1 MKIAIDVMGGD
12 NAPISN
18 IKGVF
23 SYLSKYNDNENQF
36 ILVGEKSI
44 IKNIISKN
52 DFSHFSNIEIINTSQ
67 SISIEDN
74 ISKIHKNKPNCSI
87 VKSIRMLK
95 NNDVDAVISAGNTG
109 ALLTSSL
116 FLLNKINHIRRPALV
131 PYIPSNKGNILLC
144 DAGATLNTKPIHML
158 QYAIMTSE
166 YYKLI
171 NGKLNTRIGL
181 INIGTEKN
189 KGPELYKDSYKLL
202 KENLDDFYGFIE
214 SRDLLDGKVDIVIS
228 DGFTGN
234 IMLKLIEGMF
244 SNFDELLKKHSLN
257 SKDLF
262 NEDLLYEKHGGAPF
276 LGVEGIVV
284 KCHGSSSY
292 VSIENSILQVLKLYN
307 TNLIDKI
314 SVKIAETIE
323 TIIE

>member
-1 MKIAIDVMGGD
+1 MVPSAG
-12 NAPISN
+12 A
-18 IKGVF
+18 
-23 SYLSKYNDNENQF
+23 
-36 ILVGEKSI
+36 
-44 IKNIISKN
+44 KNG
-52 DFSHFSNIEIINTSQ
+52 FQ
-67 SISIEDN
+67 YRY
-74 ISKIHKNKPNCSI
+74 SI
-87 VKSIRMLK
+87 VSGLK
-95 NNDVDAVISAGNTG
+95 
-109 ALLTSSL
+109 
-116 FLLNKINHIRRPALV
+116 KI
-131 PYIPSNKGNILLC
+131 ILL
-144 DAGATLNTKPIHML
+144 AVFIQFN
-158 QYAIMTSE
+158 
-166 YYKLI
+166 
-171 NGKLNTRIGL
+171 
-181 INIGTEKN
+181 
-189 KGPELYKDSYKLL
+189 
-202 KENLDDFYGFIE
+202 GFIE

-244 SNFDELLKKHSLN
+244 TSFDELLKKHNLN

-276 LGVEGIVV
+276 LGVEGIIV